1 MSFPPEKAF
10 NPKVSKV
17 QSFGPSSGNPKSFQD
32 PNSLASLGSA
42 IQAAT
47 DQAKADT
54 LYDTPAAKFE
64 GFRNELYSPWI
75 LGTESCKKE
84 GFKRRFASDAEKF
97 NPISN
102 MRGYAGLAVLAFLAL
117 YLSFKRG
124 R

>member
-17 QSFGPSSGNPKSFQD
+17 QSFGPSSGNPAAFQD
-32 PNSLASLGSA
+32 PTSVASLGLK

-47 DQAKADT
+47 DQARADT
-54 LYDTPAAKFE
+54 LYDAPPPAGE
-64 GFRNELYSPWI
+64 GFRNEVYSPWI
-75 LGTESCKKE
+75 LGTESCKE
-84 GFKRRFASDAEKF
+84 EFKMRFANNAGKLNST
-97 NPISN
+97 SN
-102 MRGYAGLAVLAFLAL
+102 MRGYAGLAVLAFLGL

>member
-1 MSFPPEKAF
+1 MSFPKEKEF
-10 NPKVSKV
+10 NPQISKV
-17 QSFGPSSGNPKSFQD
+17 PILGPSSGNPKSFQD

-75 LGTESCKKE
+75 LGTEACKE
-84 GFKRRFASDAEKF
+84 GFKMRFPKGNVNST
-97 NPISN
+97 SN